1 MAKNKKKPRVHE
13 DLDGLNISIDALGE
27 MSSNTNIDKINSF
40 LNKNLEDKKLD
51 NKPQNSPTE
60 KPKK

>member
-51 NKPQNSPTE
+51 NKPQNSPTQ